1 MVISFLSRNLKPQ
14 RRQTKGR
21 RWGAEVST
29 PELLEARELL
39 TAGVGDT
46 GVLPVLMVV
55 ADQRDFYYQEY
66 GDTRTGLEAEGIDP
80 GK

>member
-1 MVISFLSRNLKPQ
+1 M
-14 RRQTKGR
+14 
-21 RWGAEVST
+21 ST
-29 PELLEARELL
+29 LELLEARELL

-66 GDTRTGLEAEGIDP
+66 GDTRTGLEAEGIEVQVAARTTNP
-80 GK
+80 TRPHAGT